1 MGISQICSLL
11 NTNNS
16 PRESQNILSIRDHDD
31 DSRQF
36 HKVLTDF
43 SKHSCDI
50 LFELHGPTSSR
61 YVNND
66 FLTWM
71 NISAA
76 NMNTKGLYSKILKC
90 NYSSSELTAIK
101 KLNKVPLIGPLE
113 KKRICNAMQRISK
126 AVNSARSLRA
136 SIEFCLGSF
145 RSNME
150 ISAFLKSKQQTCFCC
165 GIVEKRNSCNEKG
178 RNPIFHLLYDGAP
191 ACFLRNH
198 LRNYA
203 RRILDQSFEITISSI
218 VLNEIPSNIV
228 KRCNNQSLR
237 RWYTLINIFKTTL
250 YALYYRQP
258 LFDKNVTVIIKT
270 FNHHLR
276 AAKRAAT
283 ERKSDILE
291 KILFLPKK
299 DDSVAPFYKILNET
313 HHDTA
318 LFRRKDNKDFCFLSD
333 YRKKL
338 SRTQNFHRKQNFP
351 KMSKE
356 KKELL
361 IENAFK
367 RAYNRTNLS
376 QVQGIDLCN
385 KV

>member
-50 LFELHGPTSSR
+50 LFELHGPASSR

-113 KKRICNAMQRISK
+113 EKRICNAMQRISK

-145 RSNME
+145 RSNIE
-150 ISAFLKSKQQTCFCC
+150 ISAFLKSKQ
-165 GIVEKRNSCNEKG
+165 
-178 RNPIFHLLYDGAP
+178 
-191 ACFLRNH
+191 
-198 LRNYA
+198 
-203 RRILDQSFEITISSI
+203 
-218 VLNEIPSNIV
+218 
-228 KRCNNQSLR
+228 
-237 RWYTLINIFKTTL
+237 
-250 YALYYRQP
+250 
-258 LFDKNVTVIIKT
+258 
-270 FNHHLR
+270 
-276 AAKRAAT
+276 
-283 ERKSDILE
+283 
-291 KILFLPKK
+291 
-299 DDSVAPFYKILNET
+299 
-313 HHDTA
+313 
-318 LFRRKDNKDFCFLSD
+318 
-333 YRKKL
+333 
-338 SRTQNFHRKQNFP
+338 
-351 KMSKE
+351 
-356 KKELL
+356 
-361 IENAFK
+361 
-367 RAYNRTNLS
+367 
-376 QVQGIDLCN
+376 
-385 KV
+385 

>member
-1 MGISQICSLL
+1 MSTHTC
-11 NTNNS
+11 TTKY
-16 PRESQNILSIRDHDD
+16 E
-31 DSRQF
+31 
-36 HKVLTDF
+36 LTHIEVIIADN
-43 SKHSCDI
+43 
-50 LFELHGPTSSR
+50 GPASSR

-191 ACFLRNH
+191 ARFLRNH

-218 VLNEIPSNIV
+218 VLN
-228 KRCNNQSLR
+228 
-237 RWYTLINIFKTTL
+237 
-250 YALYYRQP
+250 
-258 LFDKNVTVIIKT
+258 
-270 FNHHLR
+270 
-276 AAKRAAT
+276 
-283 ERKSDILE
+283 
-291 KILFLPKK
+291 
-299 DDSVAPFYKILNET
+299 
-313 HHDTA
+313 
-318 LFRRKDNKDFCFLSD
+318 
-333 YRKKL
+333 
-338 SRTQNFHRKQNFP
+338 
-351 KMSKE
+351 
-356 KKELL
+356 
-361 IENAFK
+361 
-367 RAYNRTNLS
+367 
-376 QVQGIDLCN
+376 
-385 KV
+385 